1 MQSGLES
8 QKHMPNECHITVPG
22 RLDQLITISEF
33 IAQAA
38 HQARLDERT
47 TFHIQM
53 AVDEA
58 CTNVIQHAYKDI
70 KDGRIEITCRYA
82 DEEFTVVIQDHGH
95 PFDPAAIPL
104 PDLNA
109 DLEKRREGGL
119 GLYFMRRLMD
129 EVRFSFDAEAGNTV
143 TMIKRVAPQPT
154 NEH

>member
-8 QKHMPNECHITVPG
+8 QKYMSDECHITVPG

-38 HQARLDERT
+38 HQARLDERN

-58 CTNVIQHAYKDI
+58 CTNVIQHAYQDI
-70 KDGRIEITCRYA
+70 EDGEIEISCRYT
-82 DEEFTVVIQDHGH
+82 DDLFTVTIRDHGH
-95 PFDPAAIPL
+95 PFDPTSIPP

-129 EVRFSFDAEAGNTV
+129 EVRFSFDTETGNTV
-143 TMIKRVAPQPT
+143 TMIKRIAPRPT